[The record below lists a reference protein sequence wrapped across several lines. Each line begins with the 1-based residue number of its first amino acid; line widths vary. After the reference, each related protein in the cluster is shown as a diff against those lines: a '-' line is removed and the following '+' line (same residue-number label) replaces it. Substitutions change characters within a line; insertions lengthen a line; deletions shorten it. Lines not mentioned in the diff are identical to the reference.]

1 MRERSG
7 TSVAPQW
14 VGHQAVL
21 PDGILEFDPPD
32 ETGTV
37 ALKFRPHVPVGF
49 DRQDI
54 IDRRRNMPKGCREWW
69 WYGAMN
75 PVGGSR
81 LGFFDSEAV
90 GKALIGLGLRSGNL
104 CSGKTLIAEGGFE
117 KGEGD
122 FYIRTLADCRLELFA
137 DFTRITLRR
146 VRGEAGSG
154 RALVSLVLEDR
165 THDDKPMPIF
175 WPPGLGTVDRLTE
188 MVLARAAAIAQRT

>member
-1 MRERSG
+1 MRERSE
-7 TSVAPQW
+7 TRVTPQW
-14 VGHQAVL
+14 VDHQAVL

-32 ETGTV
+32 EAGRV

-81 LGFFDSEAV
+81 LGFFNSEAA
-90 GKALIGLGLRSGNL
+90 GKALIGLGLRSDNL
-104 CSGKTLIAEGGFE
+104 CSGKTLIAEAGFE
-117 KGEGD
+117 KAEGD
-122 FYIRTLADCRLELFA
+122 LYIRALADCRLELTA
-137 DFTRITLRR
+137 DLRR
-146 VRGEAGSG
+146 ISLRLVRGEAGSG
-154 RALVSLVLEDR
+154 SVLVSLVLEDR

-175 WPPGLGTVDRLTE
+175 WPLGLGTVDRLTE
-188 MVLARAAAIAQRT
+188 MVLARAAAIARST